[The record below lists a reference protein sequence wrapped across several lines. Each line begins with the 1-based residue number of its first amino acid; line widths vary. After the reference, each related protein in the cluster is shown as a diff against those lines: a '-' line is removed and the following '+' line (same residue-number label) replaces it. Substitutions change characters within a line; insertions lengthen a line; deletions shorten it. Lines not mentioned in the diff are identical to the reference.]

1 MAGQIGRRDP
11 PPRSAQER
19 RAVAKIIPWLDPSN
33 QTSYGQKLKS
43 EKPATQPHR
52 HHRQNSQSHHGC
64 DGKTSAA
71 FHSRFHRPASLAR
84 ASTFAWWRNG
94 TATQNLLALTVNW
107 GWHRLSLLRRDSGL
121 GSSSATHLE
130 IPPRIRRRCS
140 SRCGRRVRRLPGRQ
154 RPFEA
159 RLIYYA

>member
-19 RAVAKIIPWLDPSN
+19 RAVAKIIRWLDPSS

-64 DGKTSAA
+64 DGKTSGRSIRD
-71 FHSRFHRPASLAR
+71 FIVPLPWPGLRHRIC
-84 ASTFAWWRNG
+84 AWWRNG

-121 GSSSATHLE
+121 GSSSAIMRLMEQRHGDRTSTVWP
-130 IPPRIRRRCS
+130 IAFRQKP
-140 SRCGRRVRRLPGRQ
+140 SR
-154 RPFEA
+154 
-159 RLIYYA
+159 